1 MPAASRKCCR
11 GVVGRRRRRTTN
23 YQFGTQPHSTLLLVY
38 TLTSTRPLNC
48 SLDSSPRSRE
58 STIFRRSLSL
68 ANDTI
73 PTAACLVILVPES
86 FDCLSSRQSFGTLNL
101 QHALV
106 RVMSYRRLCP
116 HQISLTLSPKVSPR
130 RTLVSSLFARVGFSL
145 TFAHGCTVC
154 SEAPHPFIAPG
165 LLFSNFSQR
174 PHVHHMEANTSCL
187 SLCWLPLFW
196 VVGKS

>member
-1 MPAASRKCCR
+1 M
-11 GVVGRRRRRTTN
+11 VVVVDEQLTTN
-23 YQFGTQPHSTLLLVY
+23 LVPNPILPHHPLNY
-38 TLTSTRPLNC
+38 TFTSTRPLNC
-48 SLDSSPRSRE
+48 SLDSSPRPRE

-86 FDCLSSRQSFGTLNL
+86 FDCLSSRQPRQSFGTLNL

-174 PHVHHMEANTSCL
+174 PHVHHAYGSKHFMSIAL
-187 SLCWLPLFW
+187 LVAIVLGCWKI
-196 VVGKS
+196 VVED